1 MAQSKSKLTFLC
13 SECGNDFPKWHGRC
27 PACGEWGTVK
37 EFTVPTNGKRSRREP
52 RKTVPLQ
59 DLLYGDE
66 MERAST
72 DIPEVDRVLGGG
84 LLPGSVIL
92 LGGNPGIGKSTL
104 ALQAVAGLEQNV
116 LYVSAEESEDQI
128 ALRARRLGI
137 DSDKLTLTGENR
149 WEGIVEQL
157 SLVKPAYL
165 IIDSIQTIYS
175 EGSESLPGAVGQ
187 IRECGQKILEQ
198 CKSSKMSTI
207 VIGHV
212 TKDGIIAGPRML
224 EHMVDTVLYLEGDRR
239 HDFRLLRAVKNRFGS
254 TSEVGVFE
262 MTEKGLIVVEN
273 PSELFLAERQTNI
286 AGSAVI
292 PSMEGSRPI
301 LVEVQALTSN
311 ANFGTP
317 QRNVTGFD
325 IRRLAMLLA
334 VLEKRLGF
342 PVSTKDVF
350 VNFVGG
356 LRVDEPAAD
365 LAVISAIA
373 SSLNDS
379 PLPSDT
385 VLVGEVGLGGE
396 LRGASHIDKRMKE
409 AKQLGFKS
417 IIAPAA
423 SAKKVKVKSKG
434 IKMHGVKSVREAFDF
449 LFSS

>member
-1 MAQSKSKLTFLC
+1 M
-13 SECGNDFPKWHGRC
+13 
-27 PACGEWGTVK
+27 K
-37 EFTVPTNGKRSRREP
+37 EFTVSTNGKRSRREP

-59 DLLYGDE
+59 DVLYGDE
-66 MERAST
+66 LERAT
-72 DIPEVDRVLGGG
+72 TGIPEVDRVLGGG
-84 LLPGSVIL
+84 ILPGSVIL

-104 ALQAVAGLEQNV
+104 ALQAVAGLKQNV

-128 ALRARRLGI
+128 ALRARRLAI
-137 DSDKLTLTGENR
+137 DSDKLTLTGENC
-149 WEGIVEQL
+149 WEGIEEQL
-157 SLVKPAYL
+157 SVVKPAYL

-175 EGSESLPGAVGQ
+175 DGNDSLPGAVGQ
-187 IRECGQKILEQ
+187 IRECGQKILER
-198 CKSSKMSTI
+198 CKSSKLSAV

-224 EHMVDTVLYLEGDRR
+224 EHMVDTVLYLEGDGR
-239 HDFRLLRAVKNRFGS
+239 HDYRLLRAVKNRFGS

-262 MTEKGLIVVEN
+262 MTEKGLVEVAN
-273 PSELFLAERQTNI
+273 PSELFLAERNADV
-286 AGSAVI
+286 AGSAVV

-356 LRVDEPAAD
+356 LRIDEPAAD

-379 PLPSDT
+379 PLPADT

-396 LRGASHIDKRMKE
+396 LRGASHLERRMEE

-417 IIAPAA
+417 IIAPVT
-423 SAKKVKVKSKG
+423 SVKKLKGKSKG
-434 IKMHGVKSVREAFDF
+434 IKLQGVKSVREAFDL
-449 LFSS
+449 LF

>member
-1 MAQSKSKLTFLC
+1 M
-13 SECGNDFPKWHGRC
+13 
-27 PACGEWGTVK
+27 K
-37 EFTVPTNGKRSRREP
+37 EFTVSTNGKRSRREP
-52 RKTVPLQ
+52 RKPVPLQ
-59 DLLYGDE
+59 DVLYGDE
-66 MERAST
+66 LERAT
-72 DIPEVDRVLGGG
+72 TGIPEVDRVLGGG
-84 LLPGSVIL
+84 ILPGSVIL

-104 ALQAVAGLEQNV
+104 ALQAVAGLKQNV

-128 ALRARRLGI
+128 ALRARRLAI
-137 DSDKLTLTGENR
+137 DSDKLTLTGENC
-149 WEGIVEQL
+149 WEGIEEQL
-157 SLVKPAYL
+157 SVVKPAYL

-175 EGSESLPGAVGQ
+175 DGNDSLPGAVGQ
-187 IRECGQKILEQ
+187 IRECGQKILER
-198 CKSSKMSTI
+198 CKSSKLSAV

-224 EHMVDTVLYLEGDRR
+224 EHMVDTVLYLEGDGR
-239 HDFRLLRAVKNRFGS
+239 HDYRLLRAVKNRFGS

-262 MTEKGLIVVEN
+262 MTEKGLVEVAN
-273 PSELFLAERQTNI
+273 PSELFLAERNADV
-286 AGSAVI
+286 AGSAVV

-356 LRVDEPAAD
+356 LRIDEPAAD

-379 PLPSDT
+379 PLPADT

-396 LRGASHIDKRMKE
+396 LRGASHLERRMEE

-417 IIAPAA
+417 IIAPVT
-423 SAKKVKVKSKG
+423 SVKKLKGKSKG
-434 IKMHGVKSVREAFDF
+434 IKLQGVKSVREAFD
-449 LFSS
+449 LLL

>member
-1 MAQSKSKLTFLC
+1 MAQSKSKITFLC
-13 SECGNDFPKWHGRC
+13 SDCGNDFPKWHGKC
-27 PACGEWGTVK
+27 PSCGEWGTVK
-37 EFTVPTNGKRSRREP
+37 EFTVSTNGKRSRREP

-59 DLLYGDE
+59 DVLYGDE
-66 MERAST
+66 LERAT
-72 DIPEVDRVLGGG
+72 TGIPEVDRVLGGG
-84 LLPGSVIL
+84 ILPGSVIL

-104 ALQAVAGLEQNV
+104 ALQAVAGLKQNV

-128 ALRARRLGI
+128 ALRARRLAI
-137 DSDKLTLTGENR
+137 DSDKLTLTGENC
-149 WEGIVEQL
+149 WEGIEEQL
-157 SLVKPAYL
+157 SVVKPAYL

-175 EGSESLPGAVGQ
+175 DGNDSLPGAVGQ
-187 IRECGQKILEQ
+187 IRECGQKILER
-198 CKSSKMSTI
+198 CKSSKLSAV

-224 EHMVDTVLYLEGDRR
+224 EHMVDTVLYLEGDGR
-239 HDFRLLRAVKNRFGS
+239 HDYRLLRAVKNRFGS

-262 MTEKGLIVVEN
+262 MTEKGLVEVEN
-273 PSELFLAERQTNI
+273 PSELFLAERNADV
-286 AGSAVI
+286 AGSAVV

-356 LRVDEPAAD
+356 LRIDEPAAD

-379 PLPSDT
+379 PLPADT

-396 LRGASHIDKRMKE
+396 LRGASNLERRMEE

-417 IIAPAA
+417 IIAPVT
-423 SAKKVKVKSKG
+423 SVKKLKGKSKG
-434 IKMHGVKSVREAFDF
+434 IKLQGVKSVREAFDL
-449 LFSS
+449 LF

>member
-1 MAQSKSKLTFLC
+1 M
-13 SECGNDFPKWHGRC
+13 
-27 PACGEWGTVK
+27 K
-37 EFTVPTNGKRSRREP
+37 EFTVSTNGKRSRREP

-59 DLLYGDE
+59 DVLYGDE
-66 MERAST
+66 LERAT
-72 DIPEVDRVLGGG
+72 TGIPEVDRVLGGG
-84 LLPGSVIL
+84 MLPGSVIL

-104 ALQAVAGLEQNV
+104 ALQAVAGLKQNV

-128 ALRARRLGI
+128 ALRARRLAI
-137 DSDKLTLTGENR
+137 DSDKLTLTGENC
-149 WEGIVEQL
+149 WEGIEEQL
-157 SLVKPAYL
+157 SVVKPAYL

-175 EGSESLPGAVGQ
+175 DGNDSLPGAVGQ
-187 IRECGQKILEQ
+187 IRECGQKILER
-198 CKSSKMSTI
+198 CKSSKLSAV

-224 EHMVDTVLYLEGDRR
+224 EHMVDTVLYLEGDGR
-239 HDFRLLRAVKNRFGS
+239 HDYRLLRAVKNRFGS

-262 MTEKGLIVVEN
+262 MTEKGLVEVAN
-273 PSELFLAERQTNI
+273 PSELFLAERNADV
-286 AGSAVI
+286 AGSAVV

-356 LRVDEPAAD
+356 LRIDEPAAD

-379 PLPSDT
+379 PLPADT

-396 LRGASHIDKRMKE
+396 LRGASHLERRMEE

-417 IIAPAA
+417 IIAPVT
-423 SAKKVKVKSKG
+423 SVKKLKGKSKG
-434 IKMHGVKSVREAFDF
+434 IKLQGVKSVREAFD
-449 LFSS
+449 LLL

>member
-1 MAQSKSKLTFLC
+1 MAQSKSKITFLC
-13 SECGNDFPKWHGRC
+13 SDCGNDFPKWHGKC
-27 PACGEWGTVK
+27 PSCGEWGTVK
-37 EFTVPTNGKRSRREP
+37 EFTVSTNGKRSRREP

-59 DLLYGDE
+59 DVLYGDE
-66 MERAST
+66 LERAT
-72 DIPEVDRVLGGG
+72 TGIPEVDRVLGGG
-84 LLPGSVIL
+84 ILPGSVIL

-104 ALQAVAGLEQNV
+104 ALQAVAGLKQNV

-128 ALRARRLGI
+128 ALRARRLAI
-137 DSDKLTLTGENR
+137 DSDKLTLTGENC
-149 WEGIVEQL
+149 WEGIEEQL
-157 SLVKPAYL
+157 SVVKPAYL

-175 EGSESLPGAVGQ
+175 DGNDSLPGAVGQ
-187 IRECGQKILEQ
+187 IRECGQKILER
-198 CKSSKMSTI
+198 CKSSKLSAV

-224 EHMVDTVLYLEGDRR
+224 EHMVDTVLYLEGDGR
-239 HDFRLLRAVKNRFGS
+239 HDYRLLRAVKNRFGS

-262 MTEKGLIVVEN
+262 MTEKGLVEVAN
-273 PSELFLAERQTNI
+273 PSELFLAERNADV
-286 AGSAVI
+286 AGSAVV

-356 LRVDEPAAD
+356 LRIDEPAAD

-379 PLPSDT
+379 PLPADT

-396 LRGASHIDKRMKE
+396 LRGASNLEPRMEE

-417 IIAPAA
+417 IIAPVT
-423 SAKKVKVKSKG
+423 SVKKLKGKSKG
-434 IKMHGVKSVREAFDF
+434 IKLQGVKSVREAFD
-449 LFSS
+449 LLL

>member
-1 MAQSKSKLTFLC
+1 M
-13 SECGNDFPKWHGRC
+13 
-27 PACGEWGTVK
+27 K
-37 EFTVPTNGKRSRREP
+37 EFTVSTNGKRSRREP

-59 DLLYGDE
+59 DVLYGDE
-66 MERAST
+66 LERAT
-72 DIPEVDRVLGGG
+72 TGIPEVDRVLGGG
-84 LLPGSVIL
+84 ILPGSVIL

-104 ALQAVAGLEQNV
+104 ALQAVAGLKQNV

-128 ALRARRLGI
+128 ALRARRLAI
-137 DSDKLTLTGENR
+137 DSDKLTLTGENC
-149 WEGIVEQL
+149 WEGIEEQL
-157 SLVKPAYL
+157 SVVKPAYL

-175 EGSESLPGAVGQ
+175 DGNDSLPGAVGQ
-187 IRECGQKILEQ
+187 IRECGQKILER
-198 CKSSKMSTI
+198 CKSSKLSAV

-224 EHMVDTVLYLEGDRR
+224 EHMVDTVLYLEGDGR
-239 HDFRLLRAVKNRFGS
+239 HDYRLLRAVKNRFGS

-262 MTEKGLIVVEN
+262 MTEKGLVEVEN
-273 PSELFLAERQTNI
+273 PSELFLAERNADV
-286 AGSAVI
+286 AGSAVV

-356 LRVDEPAAD
+356 LRIDEPAAD

-379 PLPSDT
+379 PLPADT

-396 LRGASHIDKRMKE
+396 LRGASHLERRMEE

-417 IIAPAA
+417 IIAPVT
-423 SAKKVKVKSKG
+423 SVKKLKGKSKG
-434 IKMHGVKSVREAFDF
+434 IKLQGVKSVREAFD
-449 LFSS
+449 LLL

>member
-1 MAQSKSKLTFLC
+1 M
-13 SECGNDFPKWHGRC
+13 
-27 PACGEWGTVK
+27 K
-37 EFTVPTNGKRSRREP
+37 EFTVSTNGKRSRREP

-59 DLLYGDE
+59 DVLYGDE
-66 MERAST
+66 LERAT
-72 DIPEVDRVLGGG
+72 TGIPEVDRVLGGG
-84 LLPGSVIL
+84 ILPGSVIL

-104 ALQAVAGLEQNV
+104 ALQAVAGLKQNV

-128 ALRARRLGI
+128 ALRARRLAI
-137 DSDKLTLTGENR
+137 DSDKLTLTGENC
-149 WEGIVEQL
+149 WEGIEEQL
-157 SLVKPAYL
+157 SVVKPAYL

-175 EGSESLPGAVGQ
+175 DGNDSLPGAVGQ
-187 IRECGQKILEQ
+187 IRECGQKILER
-198 CKSSKMSTI
+198 CKSSKLSAI

-224 EHMVDTVLYLEGDRR
+224 EHMVDTVLYLEGDGR
-239 HDFRLLRAVKNRFGS
+239 HDYRLLRAVKNRFGS

-262 MTEKGLIVVEN
+262 MTDKGLVEVAN
-273 PSELFLAERQTNI
+273 PSELFLAERNADV
-286 AGSAVI
+286 AGSAVV

-356 LRVDEPAAD
+356 LRIDEPAAD

-379 PLPSDT
+379 PLPADT

-396 LRGASHIDKRMKE
+396 LRGASHLERRMEE

-417 IIAPAA
+417 IIAPVT
-423 SAKKVKVKSKG
+423 SVKKLKGKSKG
-434 IKMHGVKSVREAFDF
+434 IKLQGVKSVREAFD
-449 LFSS
+449 LLL

>member
-1 MAQSKSKLTFLC
+1 MAQSKSKITFLC
-13 SECGNDFPKWHGRC
+13 SDCGNDFPKWHGKC
-27 PACGEWGTVK
+27 PSCGEWGTVK
-37 EFTVPTNGKRSRREP
+37 EFTVSTNGKRSRREP

-59 DLLYGDE
+59 DVLYGDE
-66 MERAST
+66 LERAT
-72 DIPEVDRVLGGG
+72 TGIPEVDRVLGGG
-84 LLPGSVIL
+84 MLPGSVIL

-104 ALQAVAGLEQNV
+104 ALQAVAGLKQNV

-128 ALRARRLGI
+128 ALRARRLAI

-149 WEGIVEQL
+149 WEGIEEQL
-157 SLVKPAYL
+157 SVVKPAYL

-175 EGSESLPGAVGQ
+175 DGNDSLPGAVGQ
-187 IRECGQKILEQ
+187 IRECGQKILER
-198 CKSSKMSTI
+198 CKSSKLSAV

-224 EHMVDTVLYLEGDRR
+224 EHMVDTVLYLEGDGR
-239 HDFRLLRAVKNRFGS
+239 HDYRLLRAVKNRFGS

-262 MTEKGLIVVEN
+262 MTEKGLVEVAN
-273 PSELFLAERQTNI
+273 PSELFLAERNADV
-286 AGSAVI
+286 AGSAVV

-356 LRVDEPAAD
+356 LRIDEPAAD

-379 PLPSDT
+379 PLPADT

-396 LRGASHIDKRMKE
+396 LRGASNLERRMEE

-417 IIAPAA
+417 IIAPVT
-423 SAKKVKVKSKG
+423 SVKKLKGKSKG
-434 IKMHGVKSVREAFDF
+434 IKLQGVKSVREAFD
-449 LFSS
+449 LLL

>member
-1 MAQSKSKLTFLC
+1 MAQSKSKITFLC
-13 SECGNDFPKWHGRC
+13 SDCGNDFPKWHGKC
-27 PACGEWGTVK
+27 PSCGEWGTVK
-37 EFTVPTNGKRSRREP
+37 EFTVSTNGKRSRREP

-59 DLLYGDE
+59 DVLYGDE
-66 MERAST
+66 LERAT
-72 DIPEVDRVLGGG
+72 TGIPEVDRVLGGG
-84 LLPGSVIL
+84 MLPGSVIL

-104 ALQAVAGLEQNV
+104 ALQAVAGLKQNV

-128 ALRARRLGI
+128 ALRARRLAI
-137 DSDKLTLTGENR
+137 DSDKLTLTGENC
-149 WEGIVEQL
+149 WEGIEEQL
-157 SLVKPAYL
+157 SVVKPAYL

-175 EGSESLPGAVGQ
+175 DGNDSLPGAVGQ
-187 IRECGQKILEQ
+187 IRECGQKILER
-198 CKSSKMSTI
+198 CKSSKLSAV

-224 EHMVDTVLYLEGDRR
+224 EHMVDTVLYLEGDGR
-239 HDFRLLRAVKNRFGS
+239 HDYRLLRAVKNRFGS

-262 MTEKGLIVVEN
+262 MTEKGLVEVAN
-273 PSELFLAERQTNI
+273 PSELFLAERNADV
-286 AGSAVI
+286 AGSAVV

-356 LRVDEPAAD
+356 LRIDEPAAD

-379 PLPSDT
+379 PLPADT

-396 LRGASHIDKRMKE
+396 LRGASNLERRMEE

-417 IIAPAA
+417 IIAPVT
-423 SAKKVKVKSKG
+423 SVKKLKGKSKG
-434 IKMHGVKSVREAFDF
+434 IKLQGVKSVREAFD
-449 LFSS
+449 LLL

>member
-1 MAQSKSKLTFLC
+1 MAQSKSKITFLC
-13 SECGNDFPKWHGRC
+13 SDCGNDFPKWHGKC
-27 PACGEWGTVK
+27 PSCGEWGTVK
-37 EFTVPTNGKRSRREP
+37 EFTVSTNGKRSRREP

-59 DLLYGDE
+59 DVLYGDE
-66 MERAST
+66 LERAT
-72 DIPEVDRVLGGG
+72 TGIPEVDRVLGGG
-84 LLPGSVIL
+84 ILPGSVIL

-104 ALQAVAGLEQNV
+104 ALQAVAGLKQNV

-128 ALRARRLGI
+128 ALRARRLAI
-137 DSDKLTLTGENR
+137 DSDKLTLTGENC
-149 WEGIVEQL
+149 WEGIEEQL
-157 SLVKPAYL
+157 SVVKPAYL

-175 EGSESLPGAVGQ
+175 EGNDSLPGAVGQ
-187 IRECGQKILEQ
+187 IRECGQKILER
-198 CKSSKMSTI
+198 CKSSKLSAV

-224 EHMVDTVLYLEGDRR
+224 EHMVDTVLYLEGDGR
-239 HDFRLLRAVKNRFGS
+239 HDYRLLRAVKNRFGS

-262 MTEKGLIVVEN
+262 MTEKGLVEVAN
-273 PSELFLAERQTNI
+273 PSELFLAERNADV
-286 AGSAVI
+286 AGSAVV

-356 LRVDEPAAD
+356 LRIDEPAAD

-379 PLPSDT
+379 PLPADT

-396 LRGASHIDKRMKE
+396 LRGASNLERRMEE

-417 IIAPAA
+417 IIAPVT
-423 SAKKVKVKSKG
+423 SVKKLKGKSKG
-434 IKMHGVKSVREAFDF
+434 IKLQGVKSVREAFD
-449 LFSS
+449 LLL

>member
-1 MAQSKSKLTFLC
+1 
-13 SECGNDFPKWHGRC
+13 
-27 PACGEWGTVK
+27 VK
-37 EFTVPTNGKRSRREP
+37 EFTVSTNGKRSRREP

-59 DLLYGDE
+59 DVLYGDE
-66 MERAST
+66 LERAT
-72 DIPEVDRVLGGG
+72 TGIPEVDRVLGGG
-84 LLPGSVIL
+84 ILPGSVIL

-104 ALQAVAGLEQNV
+104 ALQAVAGLKQNV

-128 ALRARRLGI
+128 ALRARRLAI
-137 DSDKLTLTGENR
+137 DSDKLTLTGENC
-149 WEGIVEQL
+149 WEGIEEQL
-157 SLVKPAYL
+157 SVVKPAYL

-175 EGSESLPGAVGQ
+175 DGNDSLPGAVGQ
-187 IRECGQKILEQ
+187 IRECGQKILER
-198 CKSSKMSTI
+198 CKSSKLSAV

-224 EHMVDTVLYLEGDRR
+224 EHMVDTVLYLEGDGR
-239 HDFRLLRAVKNRFGS
+239 HDYRLLRAVKNRFGS

-262 MTEKGLIVVEN
+262 MTEKGLVEVAN
-273 PSELFLAERQTNI
+273 PSELFLAERNADV
-286 AGSAVI
+286 AGSAVV

-356 LRVDEPAAD
+356 LRIDEPAAD

-379 PLPSDT
+379 PLPADT

-396 LRGASHIDKRMKE
+396 LRGASHLERRMEE

-417 IIAPAA
+417 IIAPVT
-423 SAKKVKVKSKG
+423 SVKKLKGKSKG
-434 IKMHGVKSVREAFDF
+434 IKLQGVKSVREAFD
-449 LFSS
+449 LLL

>member
-1 MAQSKSKLTFLC
+1 M
-13 SECGNDFPKWHGRC
+13 
-27 PACGEWGTVK
+27 K
-37 EFTVPTNGKRSRREP
+37 EFTVSTNGKRSRREP

-59 DLLYGDE
+59 DVLYGDE
-66 MERAST
+66 LERAT
-72 DIPEVDRVLGGG
+72 TGIPEVDRVLGGG
-84 LLPGSVIL
+84 ILPGSVIL

-104 ALQAVAGLEQNV
+104 ALQAVAGLKQNV

-128 ALRARRLGI
+128 ALRARRLAI
-137 DSDKLTLTGENR
+137 DSDKLTLTGENC
-149 WEGIVEQL
+149 WEGIEEQL
-157 SLVKPAYL
+157 SVVKPAYL

-175 EGSESLPGAVGQ
+175 DGNDSLPGAVGQ
-187 IRECGQKILEQ
+187 IRECGQKILER
-198 CKSSKMSTI
+198 CKSSKLSAV

-224 EHMVDTVLYLEGDRR
+224 EHMVDTVLYLEGDGR
-239 HDFRLLRAVKNRFGS
+239 HDYRLLRAVKNRFGS

-262 MTEKGLIVVEN
+262 MTEKGLVEVEN
-273 PSELFLAERQTNI
+273 PSELFLAERNADV
-286 AGSAVI
+286 AGSAVV

-356 LRVDEPAAD
+356 LRIDEPAAD

-379 PLPSDT
+379 PLPADT

-396 LRGASHIDKRMKE
+396 LRGASNLERRMEE

-417 IIAPAA
+417 IIAPVT
-423 SAKKVKVKSKG
+423 SVKKLKGKSKG
-434 IKMHGVKSVREAFDF
+434 IKLQGVKSVREAFD
-449 LFSS
+449 LLL

>member
-1 MAQSKSKLTFLC
+1 MAQSKSKITFLC
-13 SECGNDFPKWHGRC
+13 SDCGNDFPKWHGKC
-27 PACGEWGTVK
+27 PSCGEWGTVK
-37 EFTVPTNGKRSRREP
+37 EFTVSTNGKRSRREP

-59 DLLYGDE
+59 DVLYGDE
-66 MERAST
+66 LERAT
-72 DIPEVDRVLGGG
+72 TGIPEVDRVLGGG
-84 LLPGSVIL
+84 ILPGSVIL

-104 ALQAVAGLEQNV
+104 ALQAVAGLKQNV

-128 ALRARRLGI
+128 ALRARRLAI
-137 DSDKLTLTGENR
+137 DSDKLTLTGENC
-149 WEGIVEQL
+149 WEGIEEQL
-157 SLVKPAYL
+157 SVVKPAYL

-175 EGSESLPGAVGQ
+175 DGNDSLPGAVGQ
-187 IRECGQKILEQ
+187 IRECGQKILER
-198 CKSSKMSTI
+198 CKSSKLSAI

-224 EHMVDTVLYLEGDRR
+224 EHMVDTVLYLEGDGR
-239 HDFRLLRAVKNRFGS
+239 HDYRLLRAVKNRFGS

-262 MTEKGLIVVEN
+262 MTEKGLVEVEN
-273 PSELFLAERQTNI
+273 PSELFLAERNADV
-286 AGSAVI
+286 AGSAVV

-356 LRVDEPAAD
+356 LRIDEPAAD

-379 PLPSDT
+379 PLPADT

-396 LRGASHIDKRMKE
+396 LRGASHLERRMEE

-417 IIAPAA
+417 IIAPVT
-423 SAKKVKVKSKG
+423 SVKKLKGKSKG
-434 IKMHGVKSVREAFDF
+434 IKLQGVKSVREAFD
-449 LFSS
+449 LLL

>member
-1 MAQSKSKLTFLC
+1 M
-13 SECGNDFPKWHGRC
+13 
-27 PACGEWGTVK
+27 K
-37 EFTVPTNGKRSRREP
+37 EFTVSTNGKRSRREP

-59 DLLYGDE
+59 DVLYGDE
-66 MERAST
+66 LERAT
-72 DIPEVDRVLGGG
+72 TGIPEVDRVLGGG
-84 LLPGSVIL
+84 ILPGSVIL

-104 ALQAVAGLEQNV
+104 ALQAVAGLKQNV

-128 ALRARRLGI
+128 ALRARRLAI
-137 DSDKLTLTGENR
+137 DSDKLTLTGENC
-149 WEGIVEQL
+149 WEGIEEQL
-157 SLVKPAYL
+157 SVVKPAYL

-175 EGSESLPGAVGQ
+175 DGNDSLPGAVGQ
-187 IRECGQKILEQ
+187 IRECGQKILER
-198 CKSSKMSTI
+198 CKSSKLSA
-207 VIGHV
+207 VEIGHV

-224 EHMVDTVLYLEGDRR
+224 EHMVDTVLYLEGDGR
-239 HDFRLLRAVKNRFGS
+239 HDYRLLRAVKNRFGS

-262 MTEKGLIVVEN
+262 MTEKGLVEVAN
-273 PSELFLAERQTNI
+273 PSELFLAERNADV
-286 AGSAVI
+286 AGSAVV

-356 LRVDEPAAD
+356 LRIDEPAAD

-379 PLPSDT
+379 PLPADT

-396 LRGASHIDKRMKE
+396 LRGASHLERRMEE

-417 IIAPAA
+417 IIAPVT
-423 SAKKVKVKSKG
+423 SVKKLKGKSKG
-434 IKMHGVKSVREAFDF
+434 IKLQGVKSVREAFD
-449 LFSS
+449 LLL

>member
-1 MAQSKSKLTFLC
+1 MAQSKSKITFLC
-13 SECGNDFPKWHGRC
+13 SDCGNDFPKWHGKC
-27 PACGEWGTVK
+27 PSCGEWGTVK
-37 EFTVPTNGKRSRREP
+37 EFTVSTNGKRSRREP
-52 RKTVPLQ
+52 RKTVSLQ
-59 DLLYGDE
+59 DVLYGDE
-66 MERAST
+66 LERAT
-72 DIPEVDRVLGGG
+72 TGIPEVDRVLGGG
-84 LLPGSVIL
+84 MLPGSVIL

-104 ALQAVAGLEQNV
+104 ALQAVAGLKQNV

-128 ALRARRLGI
+128 ALRARRLAI
-137 DSDKLTLTGENR
+137 DSDKPTLTGENC
-149 WEGIVEQL
+149 WEGIEEQL
-157 SLVKPAYL
+157 SVVKPAYL

-175 EGSESLPGAVGQ
+175 DGNDSLPGAVGQ
-187 IRECGQKILEQ
+187 IRECGQKILER
-198 CKSSKMSTI
+198 CKSSKLSAV

-224 EHMVDTVLYLEGDRR
+224 EHMVDTVLYLEGDGR
-239 HDFRLLRAVKNRFGS
+239 HDYRLLRAVKNRFGS

-262 MTEKGLIVVEN
+262 MTEKGLVEVEN
-273 PSELFLAERQTNI
+273 PSELFLAERNADV
-286 AGSAVI
+286 AGSAVV

-356 LRVDEPAAD
+356 LRIDEPAAD

-379 PLPSDT
+379 PLPADT

-396 LRGASHIDKRMKE
+396 LRGASHLERRMEE

-417 IIAPAA
+417 IIAPVT
-423 SAKKVKVKSKG
+423 SVKKLKGKSKG
-434 IKMHGVKSVREAFDF
+434 IKLQGVKSVREAFD
-449 LFSS
+449 LLL

>member
-1 MAQSKSKLTFLC
+1 MAQSKSKITFLC
-13 SECGNDFPKWHGRC
+13 SDCGNDFPKWHGKC
-27 PACGEWGTVK
+27 PSCGEWGTVK
-37 EFTVPTNGKRSRREP
+37 EFTVSTNGKRSRREP

-59 DLLYGDE
+59 DVLYGDE
-66 MERAST
+66 LERAT
-72 DIPEVDRVLGGG
+72 TGIPEVDRVLGGG
-84 LLPGSVIL
+84 ILPGSVIL

-104 ALQAVAGLEQNV
+104 ALQAVAGLKQNV

-128 ALRARRLGI
+128 ALRARRLAI
-137 DSDKLTLTGENR
+137 DSDKLTLTGENC
-149 WEGIVEQL
+149 WEGIEEQL
-157 SLVKPAYL
+157 SVVKPAYL

-175 EGSESLPGAVGQ
+175 DGNDSLPGAVGQ
-187 IRECGQKILEQ
+187 IRECGQKILER
-198 CKSSKMSTI
+198 CKSSKLSAV

-224 EHMVDTVLYLEGDRR
+224 EHMVDTVLYLEGDGR
-239 HDFRLLRAVKNRFGS
+239 HDYRLLRAVKNRFGS

-262 MTEKGLIVVEN
+262 MTEKGLVEVAN
-273 PSELFLAERQTNI
+273 PSELFLAERNADV
-286 AGSAVI
+286 AGSAVV

-356 LRVDEPAAD
+356 LRIDEPAAD

-379 PLPSDT
+379 PLPADT

-396 LRGASHIDKRMKE
+396 LRGASHLERRMEE

-417 IIAPAA
+417 IIAPVT
-423 SAKKVKVKSKG
+423 SVKKLKGKSKG
-434 IKMHGVKSVREAFDF
+434 IKLQGVKSVREAFD
-449 LFSS
+449 LLL

>member
-1 MAQSKSKLTFLC
+1 MAQSKSKITFLC
-13 SECGNDFPKWHGRC
+13 SDCGNDFPKWHGKC
-27 PACGEWGTVK
+27 PSCGEWGTVK
-37 EFTVPTNGKRSRREP
+37 EFTVSTNGKRSRREP

-59 DLLYGDE
+59 DVLYGDE
-66 MERAST
+66 LERAT
-72 DIPEVDRVLGGG
+72 TGIPEVDRVLGGG
-84 LLPGSVIL
+84 ILPGSVIL

-104 ALQAVAGLEQNV
+104 ALQAVAGLKQNV

-128 ALRARRLGI
+128 ALRARRLAI
-137 DSDKLTLTGENR
+137 DSDKLTLTGENC
-149 WEGIVEQL
+149 WEGIEEQL
-157 SLVKPAYL
+157 SVVKPAYL

-175 EGSESLPGAVGQ
+175 DGNDSLPGAVGQ
-187 IRECGQKILEQ
+187 IRECGQKILER
-198 CKSSKMSTI
+198 CKSSKLSAV

-224 EHMVDTVLYLEGDRR
+224 EHMVDTVLYLEGDGR
-239 HDFRLLRAVKNRFGS
+239 HDYRLLRAVKNRFGS

-262 MTEKGLIVVEN
+262 MTEKGLVEVAN
-273 PSELFLAERQTNI
+273 PSELFLAERNADV
-286 AGSAVI
+286 AGSAVV

-356 LRVDEPAAD
+356 LRIDEPAAD

-379 PLPSDT
+379 PLPADT

-396 LRGASHIDKRMKE
+396 LRGASNLERRMEE

-417 IIAPAA
+417 IIAPVT
-423 SAKKVKVKSKG
+423 SVKKLKGKSKG
-434 IKMHGVKSVREAFDF
+434 IKLQGVKSVREAFDL
-449 LFSS
+449 LF

>member
-1 MAQSKSKLTFLC
+1 M
-13 SECGNDFPKWHGRC
+13 
-27 PACGEWGTVK
+27 K
-37 EFTVPTNGKRSRREP
+37 EFTVSTNGKRSRREP

-59 DLLYGDE
+59 DVLYGDE
-66 MERAST
+66 LERAT
-72 DIPEVDRVLGGG
+72 TGIPEVDRVLGGG
-84 LLPGSVIL
+84 ILPGSVIL

-104 ALQAVAGLEQNV
+104 ALQAVAGLKQNV

-128 ALRARRLGI
+128 ALRARRLAI
-137 DSDKLTLTGENR
+137 DSDKLTLTGENC
-149 WEGIVEQL
+149 WEGIEEQL
-157 SLVKPAYL
+157 SVVKPAYL

-175 EGSESLPGAVGQ
+175 DGNDSLPGAVGQ
-187 IRECGQKILEQ
+187 IRECGQKILER
-198 CKSSKMSTI
+198 CKSSKLSAV

-224 EHMVDTVLYLEGDRR
+224 EHMVDTVLYLEGDGR
-239 HDFRLLRAVKNRFGS
+239 HDYRLLRAVKNRFGS

-262 MTEKGLIVVEN
+262 MTEKGLVEVAN
-273 PSELFLAERQTNI
+273 PSELFLAERNADV
-286 AGSAVI
+286 AGSAVV

-334 VLEKRLGF
+334 VLEKRLCF

-356 LRVDEPAAD
+356 LRIDEPAAD

-379 PLPSDT
+379 PLPADT

-396 LRGASHIDKRMKE
+396 LRGASHLERRMEE

-417 IIAPAA
+417 IIAPVT
-423 SAKKVKVKSKG
+423 SVKKLKGKSKG
-434 IKMHGVKSVREAFDF
+434 IKLQGVKSVREAFD
-449 LFSS
+449 LLL

>member
-1 MAQSKSKLTFLC
+1 MAQSKSKITFLC
-13 SECGNDFPKWHGRC
+13 SDCGNDFPKWHGKC
-27 PACGEWGTVK
+27 PSCGEWGTVK
-37 EFTVPTNGKRSRREP
+37 EFTVSTNGKRSQREP

-59 DLLYGDE
+59 EVLYGDE
-66 MERAST
+66 LERAT
-72 DIPEVDRVLGGG
+72 TGIPEVDRVLGGG
-84 LLPGSVIL
+84 ILPGSVIL

-104 ALQAVAGLEQNV
+104 ALQAVAGLKQNV

-128 ALRARRLGI
+128 ALRARRLAI

-149 WEGIVEQL
+149 WEGIEEQL
-157 SLVKPAYL
+157 SVVKPAYL

-175 EGSESLPGAVGQ
+175 DGNDSLPGAVGQ
-187 IRECGQKILEQ
+187 IRECGQKILER
-198 CKSSKMSTI
+198 CKSSKLSAV

-224 EHMVDTVLYLEGDRR
+224 EHMVDTVLYLEGDAR
-239 HDFRLLRAVKNRFGS
+239 HDYRLLRAVKNRFGS

-262 MTEKGLIVVEN
+262 MTEKGLVEVAN
-273 PSELFLAERQTNI
+273 PSELFLAERNADV
-286 AGSAVI
+286 AGSAVV

-356 LRVDEPAAD
+356 LRIDEPAAD

-379 PLPSDT
+379 PLPADT

-396 LRGASHIDKRMKE
+396 LRGASHLERRMEE

-417 IIAPAA
+417 IIAPVT
-423 SAKKVKVKSKG
+423 SVKKLKGKSKG
-434 IKMHGVKSVREAFDF
+434 IKLQGVKSVREAFD
-449 LFSS
+449 LLL

>member
-1 MAQSKSKLTFLC
+1 M
-13 SECGNDFPKWHGRC
+13 
-27 PACGEWGTVK
+27 K
-37 EFTVPTNGKRSRREP
+37 EFTVSTNGKRSRREP

-59 DLLYGDE
+59 DVLYGDE
-66 MERAST
+66 LERAT
-72 DIPEVDRVLGGG
+72 TGIPEVDRVLGGG
-84 LLPGSVIL
+84 ILPGSVIL

-104 ALQAVAGLEQNV
+104 ALQAVAGLKQNV

-128 ALRARRLGI
+128 ALRARRLAI

-149 WEGIVEQL
+149 WEGIEEQL
-157 SLVKPAYL
+157 SVVKPAYL

-175 EGSESLPGAVGQ
+175 DGNDSLPGAVGQ
-187 IRECGQKILEQ
+187 IRECGQKILER
-198 CKSSKMSTI
+198 CKSSKLSAV

-224 EHMVDTVLYLEGDRR
+224 EHMVDTVLYLEGDAR
-239 HDFRLLRAVKNRFGS
+239 HDYRLLRAVKNRFGS

-262 MTEKGLIVVEN
+262 MTEKGLVEVAN
-273 PSELFLAERQTNI
+273 PSELFLAERNADV
-286 AGSAVI
+286 AGSAVV

-356 LRVDEPAAD
+356 LRIDEPAAD

-379 PLPSDT
+379 PLPADT

-396 LRGASHIDKRMKE
+396 LRGASHLERRMEE

-417 IIAPAA
+417 IIAPVT
-423 SAKKVKVKSKG
+423 SVKKLKGKSKG
-434 IKMHGVKSVREAFDF
+434 IKLQGVKSVREAFD
-449 LFSS
+449 LLL

>member
-1 MAQSKSKLTFLC
+1 M
-13 SECGNDFPKWHGRC
+13 
-27 PACGEWGTVK
+27 K
-37 EFTVPTNGKRSRREP
+37 EFTVSTNGKRSRREP

-59 DLLYGDE
+59 DVLYGDE
-66 MERAST
+66 LERAT
-72 DIPEVDRVLGGG
+72 TGIPEVDRVLGGG
-84 LLPGSVIL
+84 ILPGSVIL

-104 ALQAVAGLEQNV
+104 ALQAVAGLKQNV

-128 ALRARRLGI
+128 ALRARRLAI
-137 DSDKLTLTGENR
+137 DSDKLTLTGENC
-149 WEGIVEQL
+149 WEGIEEQL
-157 SLVKPAYL
+157 SVVKPAYL

-175 EGSESLPGAVGQ
+175 DGNDSLPGAVGQ
-187 IRECGQKILEQ
+187 IRECGQKILER
-198 CKSSKMSTI
+198 CKSSKLSAV

-224 EHMVDTVLYLEGDRR
+224 EHMVDTVLYLEGDGR
-239 HDFRLLRAVKNRFGS
+239 HDYRLLRAVKNRFGS

-262 MTEKGLIVVEN
+262 MTDKGLVEVAN
-273 PSELFLAERQTNI
+273 PSELFLAERNADV
-286 AGSAVI
+286 AGSAVV

-356 LRVDEPAAD
+356 LRIDEPAAD

-379 PLPSDT
+379 PLPADT

-396 LRGASHIDKRMKE
+396 LRGASHLERRMEE

-417 IIAPAA
+417 IIAPVT
-423 SAKKVKVKSKG
+423 SVKKLKGKSKG
-434 IKMHGVKSVREAFDF
+434 IKLQGVKSVREAFD
-449 LFSS
+449 LLL

>member
-1 MAQSKSKLTFLC
+1 MAQSKSKITFLC
-13 SECGNDFPKWHGRC
+13 SDCGNDFPKWHGKC
-27 PACGEWGTVK
+27 PSCGEWGTVK
-37 EFTVPTNGKRSRREP
+37 EFTVSTNGKRSRREP

-59 DLLYGDE
+59 DVLYGDE
-66 MERAST
+66 LERAT
-72 DIPEVDRVLGGG
+72 TGIPEVDRVLGGG
-84 LLPGSVIL
+84 ILPGSVIL

-104 ALQAVAGLEQNV
+104 ALQAVAGLKQNV

-128 ALRARRLGI
+128 ALRARRLAI
-137 DSDKLTLTGENR
+137 DSDKLTLTGENC
-149 WEGIVEQL
+149 WEGIEEQL
-157 SLVKPAYL
+157 SVVKPAYL

-175 EGSESLPGAVGQ
+175 DGNDSLPGAVGQ
-187 IRECGQKILEQ
+187 IRECGQKILER
-198 CKSSKMSTI
+198 CKSSKLSAV

-224 EHMVDTVLYLEGDRR
+224 EHMVDTVLYLEGDGR
-239 HDFRLLRAVKNRFGS
+239 HDYRLLRAVKNRFGS

-262 MTEKGLIVVEN
+262 MTEKGLVEVAN
-273 PSELFLAERQTNI
+273 PSELFLAERNADV
-286 AGSAVI
+286 AGSAVV

-356 LRVDEPAAD
+356 LRIDEPAAD

-379 PLPSDT
+379 PLPADT

-396 LRGASHIDKRMKE
+396 LRGASNLERRMEE

-417 IIAPAA
+417 IIAPVT
-423 SAKKVKVKSKG
+423 SVKKLKGKSKG
-434 IKMHGVKSVREAFDF
+434 IKLQGVKSVREAFD
-449 LFSS
+449 LLL

>member
-1 MAQSKSKLTFLC
+1 M
-13 SECGNDFPKWHGRC
+13 
-27 PACGEWGTVK
+27 
-37 EFTVPTNGKRSRREP
+37 
-52 RKTVPLQ
+52 
-59 DLLYGDE
+59 
-66 MERAST
+66 
-72 DIPEVDRVLGGG
+72 
-84 LLPGSVIL
+84 
-92 LGGNPGIGKSTL
+92 
-104 ALQAVAGLEQNV
+104 ALQAVAGLKQNV

-128 ALRARRLGI
+128 ALRARRLAI
-137 DSDKLTLTGENR
+137 DSDKLTLTGENC
-149 WEGIVEQL
+149 WEGIEEQL
-157 SLVKPAYL
+157 SVVKPAYL

-175 EGSESLPGAVGQ
+175 DGNDSLPGAVGQ
-187 IRECGQKILEQ
+187 IRECGQKILER
-198 CKSSKMSTI
+198 CKSSKLSAV

-224 EHMVDTVLYLEGDRR
+224 EHMVDTVLYLEGDGR
-239 HDFRLLRAVKNRFGS
+239 HDYRLLRAVKNRFGS

-262 MTEKGLIVVEN
+262 MTEKGLVEVAN
-273 PSELFLAERQTNI
+273 PSELFLAERNADV
-286 AGSAVI
+286 AGSAVV

-356 LRVDEPAAD
+356 LRIDEPAAD

-379 PLPSDT
+379 PLPADT

-396 LRGASHIDKRMKE
+396 LRGASNLERRMEE

-417 IIAPAA
+417 IIAPVT
-423 SAKKVKVKSKG
+423 SVKKLKGKSKG
-434 IKMHGVKSVREAFDF
+434 IKLQGVKSVREAFD
-449 LFSS
+449 LLL

>member
-1 MAQSKSKLTFLC
+1 MAQSKSKITFLC
-13 SECGNDFPKWHGRC
+13 SDCGNDFPKWHGKC
-27 PACGEWGTVK
+27 PSCGEWGTVK
-37 EFTVPTNGKRSRREP
+37 EFTVSTNGKRSRREP

-59 DLLYGDE
+59 DVLYGDE
-66 MERAST
+66 LERAT
-72 DIPEVDRVLGGG
+72 TGIPEVDRVLGGG
-84 LLPGSVIL
+84 ILPGSVIL

-104 ALQAVAGLEQNV
+104 ALQAVAGLKQNV

-128 ALRARRLGI
+128 ALRARRLAI
-137 DSDKLTLTGENR
+137 DSDKLTLTGENC
-149 WEGIVEQL
+149 WERIEEQL
-157 SLVKPAYL
+157 SVVKPAYL

-175 EGSESLPGAVGQ
+175 DGNDSLPGAVGQ
-187 IRECGQKILEQ
+187 IRECGQKILER
-198 CKSSKMSTI
+198 CKSSKLSAV

-224 EHMVDTVLYLEGDRR
+224 EHMVDTVLYLEGDGR
-239 HDFRLLRAVKNRFGS
+239 HDYRLLRAVKNRFGS

-262 MTEKGLIVVEN
+262 MTEKGLVEVAN
-273 PSELFLAERQTNI
+273 PSELFLAERNADV
-286 AGSAVI
+286 AGSAVV

-356 LRVDEPAAD
+356 LRIDEPAAD

-379 PLPSDT
+379 PLPADT

-396 LRGASHIDKRMKE
+396 LRGASNLERRMEE

-417 IIAPAA
+417 IIAPVT
-423 SAKKVKVKSKG
+423 SVKKLKGKSKG
-434 IKMHGVKSVREAFDF
+434 IKLQGVKSVREAFD
-449 LFSS
+449 LLL

>member
-1 MAQSKSKLTFLC
+1 
-13 SECGNDFPKWHGRC
+13 
-27 PACGEWGTVK
+27 VK
-37 EFTVPTNGKRSRREP
+37 EFTVSTNGKRSQREP

-59 DLLYGDE
+59 DVLYGDE
-66 MERAST
+66 LERAT
-72 DIPEVDRVLGGG
+72 TGIPEVDRVLGGG
-84 LLPGSVIL
+84 MLPGSVIL

-104 ALQAVAGLEQNV
+104 ALQAVAGLKQNV

-128 ALRARRLGI
+128 ALRARRLAI

-149 WEGIVEQL
+149 WEGIEEQL
-157 SLVKPAYL
+157 SVVKPAYL

-175 EGSESLPGAVGQ
+175 DGNDSLPGAVGQ
-187 IRECGQKILEQ
+187 IRECGQKILER
-198 CKSSKMSTI
+198 CKSSKLSAV

-224 EHMVDTVLYLEGDRR
+224 EHMVDTVLYLEGDGR
-239 HDFRLLRAVKNRFGS
+239 HEYRLLRAVKNRFGS

-262 MTEKGLIVVEN
+262 MTEKGLVEVAN
-273 PSELFLAERQTNI
+273 PSELFLAERNADV
-286 AGSAVI
+286 AGSAVV

-356 LRVDEPAAD
+356 LRIDEPAAD

-379 PLPSDT
+379 PLPADT

-396 LRGASHIDKRMKE
+396 LRGASHLERRMEE

-417 IIAPAA
+417 IIAPVT
-423 SAKKVKVKSKG
+423 SVKKLKGKSKG
-434 IKMHGVKSVREAFDF
+434 IKLQGVKSVREAFD
-449 LFSS
+449 LLL

>member
-1 MAQSKSKLTFLC
+1 MAQSKSKITFLC
-13 SECGNDFPKWHGRC
+13 SDCGNDFPKWHGKC
-27 PACGEWGTVK
+27 PSCGEWGTVK
-37 EFTVPTNGKRSRREP
+37 EFTVSTNGKRSRREP

-59 DLLYGDE
+59 DVLYGDE
-66 MERAST
+66 LERAT
-72 DIPEVDRVLGGG
+72 TGIPEVDRVLGGG
-84 LLPGSVIL
+84 ILPGSVIL

-104 ALQAVAGLEQNV
+104 ALQAVAGLKQNV

-128 ALRARRLGI
+128 ALRARRLAI
-137 DSDKLTLTGENR
+137 DSDKLTLTGENC
-149 WEGIVEQL
+149 WEGIEEQL
-157 SLVKPAYL
+157 SVVKPAYL

-175 EGSESLPGAVGQ
+175 DGNDSLPGAVGQ
-187 IRECGQKILEQ
+187 IRECGQKILER
-198 CKSSKMSTI
+198 CKSSKLSAV

-224 EHMVDTVLYLEGDRR
+224 EHMVDTVLYLEGDGR
-239 HDFRLLRAVKNRFGS
+239 HDYRLLRAVKNRFGS

-262 MTEKGLIVVEN
+262 MTEKGLVEVAN
-273 PSELFLAERQTNI
+273 PSELFLAERNADV
-286 AGSAVI
+286 AGSAVV

-356 LRVDEPAAD
+356 LRIDEPAAD
-365 LAVISAIA
+365 LALISAIA

-379 PLPSDT
+379 PLPADT

-396 LRGASHIDKRMKE
+396 LRGASNLERRMEE

-417 IIAPAA
+417 IIAPVT
-423 SAKKVKVKSKG
+423 SVKKLKGKSKG
-434 IKMHGVKSVREAFDF
+434 IKLQGVKSVREAFD
-449 LFSS
+449 LLL

>member
-1 MAQSKSKLTFLC
+1 M
-13 SECGNDFPKWHGRC
+13 
-27 PACGEWGTVK
+27 K
-37 EFTVPTNGKRSRREP
+37 EFTVSTNGKRSQREP

-59 DLLYGDE
+59 DVLYGDE
-66 MERAST
+66 LERAT
-72 DIPEVDRVLGGG
+72 TGIPEVDRVLGGG
-84 LLPGSVIL
+84 ILPGSVIL

-104 ALQAVAGLEQNV
+104 ALQAVAGLKQNV

-128 ALRARRLGI
+128 ALRARRLAI
-137 DSDKLTLTGENR
+137 DSDKLTLTGENC
-149 WEGIVEQL
+149 WEGIEEQL
-157 SLVKPAYL
+157 SVVKPAYL

-175 EGSESLPGAVGQ
+175 DGNDSLPGAVGQ
-187 IRECGQKILEQ
+187 IRECGQKILER
-198 CKSSKMSTI
+198 CKSSKLSAV

-224 EHMVDTVLYLEGDRR
+224 EHMVDTVLYLEGDSR
-239 HDFRLLRAVKNRFGS
+239 HDYRLLRAVKNRFGS

-262 MTEKGLIVVEN
+262 MTEKGLVEVAN
-273 PSELFLAERQTNI
+273 PSELFLAERNADV
-286 AGSAVI
+286 AGSAVV

-356 LRVDEPAAD
+356 LRIDEPAAD

-379 PLPSDT
+379 PLPADT

-396 LRGASHIDKRMKE
+396 LRGASNLERRMEE

-417 IIAPAA
+417 IIAPVT
-423 SAKKVKVKSKG
+423 SVKKLKGKSKG
-434 IKMHGVKSVREAFDF
+434 IKLQGVKSVREAFD
-449 LFSS
+449 LLL

>member
-1 MAQSKSKLTFLC
+1 M
-13 SECGNDFPKWHGRC
+13 
-27 PACGEWGTVK
+27 K
-37 EFTVPTNGKRSRREP
+37 EFTVSTNGKRSRREP

-59 DLLYGDE
+59 DVLYGDE
-66 MERAST
+66 LERAT
-72 DIPEVDRVLGGG
+72 TGIPEVDRVLGGG
-84 LLPGSVIL
+84 ILPGSVIL

-104 ALQAVAGLEQNV
+104 ALQAVAGLKQNV

-128 ALRARRLGI
+128 ALRARRLAI
-137 DSDKLTLTGENR
+137 DSDKLTLTGENC
-149 WEGIVEQL
+149 WEGIEEQL
-157 SLVKPAYL
+157 SVVKPAYL

-175 EGSESLPGAVGQ
+175 DGNDSLPGAVGQ
-187 IRECGQKILEQ
+187 IRECGQKILER
-198 CKSSKMSTI
+198 CKSSKLSAV

-224 EHMVDTVLYLEGDRR
+224 EHMVDTVLYLEGDGR
-239 HDFRLLRAVKNRFGS
+239 HDYRLLRAVKNRFGS

-262 MTEKGLIVVEN
+262 MTEKGLVEVEN
-273 PSELFLAERQTNI
+273 PSELFLAERNADV
-286 AGSAVI
+286 AGSAVV

-356 LRVDEPAAD
+356 LRIDEPAAD

-379 PLPSDT
+379 PLPADT

-396 LRGASHIDKRMKE
+396 LRGASNLERRMEE

-417 IIAPAA
+417 IIAPVT
-423 SAKKVKVKSKG
+423 SVKKLKGKSKG
-434 IKMHGVKSVREAFDF
+434 IKLQGVKSVREAFDL
-449 LFSS
+449 LF

>member
-1 MAQSKSKLTFLC
+1 M
-13 SECGNDFPKWHGRC
+13 
-27 PACGEWGTVK
+27 K
-37 EFTVPTNGKRSRREP
+37 EFTVSTNGKRSRREP

-59 DLLYGDE
+59 DVLYGDE
-66 MERAST
+66 LERAT
-72 DIPEVDRVLGGG
+72 TGIPEVDRVLGGG
-84 LLPGSVIL
+84 ILPGSVIL

-104 ALQAVAGLEQNV
+104 ALQAVAGLKQNV

-128 ALRARRLGI
+128 ALRARRLAI
-137 DSDKLTLTGENR
+137 DSDKLTLTGENC
-149 WEGIVEQL
+149 WEGIEEQL
-157 SLVKPAYL
+157 SVVKPAYL

-175 EGSESLPGAVGQ
+175 DGNDSLPGAVGQ
-187 IRECGQKILEQ
+187 IRECGQKILER
-198 CKSSKMSTI
+198 CKSSKLSAV

-224 EHMVDTVLYLEGDRR
+224 EHMVDTVLYLEGDGR
-239 HDFRLLRAVKNRFGS
+239 HDYRLLRAVKNRFGS

-262 MTEKGLIVVEN
+262 MTEKGLVEVEN
-273 PSELFLAERQTNI
+273 PSELFLAERNADV
-286 AGSAVI
+286 AGSAVV

-356 LRVDEPAAD
+356 LRIDEPAAD

-379 PLPSDT
+379 PLPADT

-396 LRGASHIDKRMKE
+396 LRGASNLEPRMEE

-417 IIAPAA
+417 IIAPVT
-423 SAKKVKVKSKG
+423 SVKKLKGKSKG
-434 IKMHGVKSVREAFDF
+434 IKLQGVKSVREAFD
-449 LFSS
+449 LLL

>member
-1 MAQSKSKLTFLC
+1 M
-13 SECGNDFPKWHGRC
+13 
-27 PACGEWGTVK
+27 K
-37 EFTVPTNGKRSRREP
+37 EFTVSTNGKRSRREP

-59 DLLYGDE
+59 DVLYGDE
-66 MERAST
+66 LERAT
-72 DIPEVDRVLGGG
+72 TGIPEVDRVLGGG
-84 LLPGSVIL
+84 ILPGSVIL

-104 ALQAVAGLEQNV
+104 ALQAVAGLKQNV

-128 ALRARRLGI
+128 ALRARRLAI
-137 DSDKLTLTGENR
+137 DSDKLTLTGENC
-149 WEGIVEQL
+149 WEGIEEQL
-157 SLVKPAYL
+157 SVVKPAYL

-175 EGSESLPGAVGQ
+175 DGNDSLPGAVGQ
-187 IRECGQKILEQ
+187 IRECGQKILER
-198 CKSSKMSTI
+198 CKSSKLSAV

-224 EHMVDTVLYLEGDRR
+224 EHMVDTVLYLEGDGR
-239 HDFRLLRAVKNRFGS
+239 HDYRLLRAVKNRFGS

-262 MTEKGLIVVEN
+262 MTEKGLVEVAN
-273 PSELFLAERQTNI
+273 PSELFLAERNADV
-286 AGSAVI
+286 AGSAVV

-356 LRVDEPAAD
+356 LRIDEPAAD

-379 PLPSDT
+379 PLPADT

-396 LRGASHIDKRMKE
+396 LRGASNLEPRMEE

-417 IIAPAA
+417 IIAPVT
-423 SAKKVKVKSKG
+423 SVKKLKGKSKG
-434 IKMHGVKSVREAFDF
+434 IKLQGVKSVREAFD
-449 LFSS
+449 LLL